1 MHYRATKIFGICLET
16 VWCGHSSP
24 AYRGGSLLATRGK
37 TVAIG
42 LSGFDSH
49 PSYQLFCHK
58 GVIMYKKKFY
68 ITEINRKNGTKKE
81 IAANTYN
88 DLMTEATKVI
98 AGLVGNDGKMFNIK
112 IKLDN
117 SFEYNGVNKT
127 EVVRMIIE
135 D

>member
-1 MHYRATKIFGICLET
+1 
-16 VWCGHSSP
+16 
-24 AYRGGSLLATRGK
+24 
-37 TVAIG
+37 
-42 LSGFDSH
+42 
-49 PSYQLFCHK
+49 
-58 GVIMYKKKFY
+58 MYKKKFY